1 MLTVQCL
8 NLAKLWNR
16 GRFSEV
22 RFVATFM
29 FANKPC
35 RALPG
40 WSLNNQGVNIV
51 EHGTVHIM
59 TTRWTLDRDMNTFE

>member
-1 MLTVQCL
+1 MLTVQCF

-59 TTRWTLDRDMNTFE
+59 TTRWTLGYENF